1 MAIFSKIIILLIY
14 SCKLY
19 GEIIMPVRTDMT
31 KYRNIHKQNVIKEYE
46 KNPEKFLVTKK
57 EAKELLEKQRR
68 VDSIWNKLKSIV
80 NMEETI
86 SEKEKIQLK
95 ILNDPALHRKILNS
109 QQEKNNIHN
118 NKKQKINENSIFN
131 NKQ

>member
-1 MAIFSKIIILLIY
+1 
-14 SCKLY
+14 
-19 GEIIMPVRTDMT
+19 MPVRTDMT

-95 ILNDPALHRKILNS
+95 ILNDPALHKKILNT

-118 NKKQKINENSIFN
+118 NKKQKIKENSIFN